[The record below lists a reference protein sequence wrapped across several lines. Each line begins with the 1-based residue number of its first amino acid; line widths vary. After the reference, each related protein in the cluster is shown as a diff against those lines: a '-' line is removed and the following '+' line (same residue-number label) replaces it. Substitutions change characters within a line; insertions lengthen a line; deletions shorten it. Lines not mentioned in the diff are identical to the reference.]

1 MTTPIDLIISQ
12 MGEHITL
19 LYGNAQKWSKWGG
32 VPGSQECEIS
42 GMLFCYFA
50 IFFYFAGGG
59 FPLHLQLQES
69 QNPAS

>member
-19 LYGNAQKWSKWGG
+19 LYGQNKRVLRNIRDA
-32 VPGSQECEIS
+32 VF
-42 GMLFCYFA
+42 LF
-50 IFFYFAGGG
+50 FFWLFHFTAAAAAGGD

-69 QNPAS
+69 ENRGHAV